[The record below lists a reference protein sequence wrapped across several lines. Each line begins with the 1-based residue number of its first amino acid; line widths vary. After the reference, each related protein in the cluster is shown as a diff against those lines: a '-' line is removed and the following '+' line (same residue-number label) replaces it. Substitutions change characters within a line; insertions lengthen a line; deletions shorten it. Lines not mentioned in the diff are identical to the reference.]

1 MQEQVIQAKIRLGVG
16 PARAGKVRMLLHPP
30 SMPSAWHVSAMTA
43 PEAARAWLEL
53 QEAPWP

>member
-16 PARAGKVRMLLHPP
+16 PAGKVRMLLHPP